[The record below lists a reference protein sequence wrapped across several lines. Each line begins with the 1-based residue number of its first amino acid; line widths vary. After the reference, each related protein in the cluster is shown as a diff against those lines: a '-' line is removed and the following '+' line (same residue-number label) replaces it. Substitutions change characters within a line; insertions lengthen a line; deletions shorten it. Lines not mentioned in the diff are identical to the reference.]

1 MTKLN
6 NITITT
12 ISSAVAGNRAFM
24 DTIPDDLAVAA
35 GDRAVARIQQRADAL
50 LAGTID
56 VQGFLNTCKAQS
68 AIIMKA
74 YGDCKNSI
82 VTGVIL
88 LVITN
93 IAGMMVMLNK
103 ELDSANAEDTASVE

>member
-6 NITITT
+6 TITITT
-12 ISSAVAGNRAFM
+12 IKSAVAGNRAFM

-56 VQGFLNTCKAQS
+56 AQGFLNTCKSQS
-68 AIIMKA
+68 AILTKA
-74 YGDCKNSI
+74 YGDCKNTI
-82 VTGVIL
+82 VTGTIL

-103 ELDSANAEDTASVE
+103 EIESASAEEIASAE